1 MFLKK
6 KLKAKK
12 TGFSESRFLIEK
24 TVFVL
29 KPPDKANYAAK
40 DAVLI
45 DDREKSL
52 LPFKN
57 AGGKIVKFVNWTDA
71 LIKLKELLALE

>member
-12 TGFSESRFLIEK
+12 TGFSESRFFIEK

-40 DAVLI
+40 DAVII
-45 DDREKSL
+45 DVRK
-52 LPFKN
+52 K
-57 AGGKIVKFVNWTDA
+57 KFVV
-71 LIKLKELLALE
+71 I

>member
-12 TGFSESRFLIEK
+12 TGFSESRFFIEK

-40 DAVLI
+40 DAVII
-45 DDREKSL
+45 DDRKKVCCHLKMPVKRSLSL
-52 LPFKN
+52 LI
-57 AGGKIVKFVNWTDA
+57 GQM
-71 LIKLKELLALE
+71 L